1 MYKCKLEQFYV
12 NIVVNKNVD
21 RIIPIQEMFYFFTE
35 EDELRIIENEPSIKT
50 IMENIDKIKI
60 QDQVVDIV
68 I

>member
-1 MYKCKLEQFYV
+1 MGM
-12 NIVVNKNVD
+12 NKNVD

-60 QDQVVDIV
+60 QD
-68 I
+68 